1 MIYKTYILEK
11 RNLSSHIHTMC
22 MIQAKESIEYKIVI
36 AHCKKPTAQ
45 NGTFGFDRHTS
56 QRFEKP
62 KEPFFSNSRQ
72 KTAEKLTTFKKLFY
86 FCQKLTSQMKE
97 TFGEYIKR
105 LRTENELTLTQLAAK
120 LDLDSANLSKIENNK
135 REFDEKRLELLARVF
150 NLDLAKLRTEFF
162 SDIIA
167 KKIYENNCDSETLIL
182 AEQKVEYLKSKHLT
196 TI

>member
-1 MIYKTYILEK
+1 
-11 RNLSSHIHTMC
+11 
-22 MIQAKESIEYKIVI
+22 
-36 AHCKKPTAQ
+36 
-45 NGTFGFDRHTS
+45 
-56 QRFEKP
+56 
-62 KEPFFSNSRQ
+62 
-72 KTAEKLTTFKKLFY
+72 
-86 FCQKLTSQMKE
+86 MKE

-135 REFDEKRLELLARVF
+135 REFDEKRLELLANVF
-150 NLDLAKLRTEFF
+150 SLDLAQLRTEFF

-182 AEQKVEYLKSKHLT
+182 AEQKVEYLKSKNLI

>member
-1 MIYKTYILEK
+1 
-11 RNLSSHIHTMC
+11 
-22 MIQAKESIEYKIVI
+22 
-36 AHCKKPTAQ
+36 
-45 NGTFGFDRHTS
+45 
-56 QRFEKP
+56 
-62 KEPFFSNSRQ
+62 
-72 KTAEKLTTFKKLFY
+72 
-86 FCQKLTSQMKE
+86 MKE

-135 REFDEKRLELLARVF
+135 REFDEKRFELLANVF
-150 NLDLAKLRTEFF
+150 NLDLAQLRTEFF

-182 AEQKVEYLKSKHLT
+182 AEQKVEYLKSKNFA

>member
-1 MIYKTYILEK
+1 
-11 RNLSSHIHTMC
+11 
-22 MIQAKESIEYKIVI
+22 
-36 AHCKKPTAQ
+36 
-45 NGTFGFDRHTS
+45 
-56 QRFEKP
+56 
-62 KEPFFSNSRQ
+62 
-72 KTAEKLTTFKKLFY
+72 
-86 FCQKLTSQMKE
+86 MKE

-135 REFDEKRLELLARVF
+135 REFDEKRLELLSNVF

-167 KKIYENNCDSETLIL
+167 KKIYDNNCDNETLIL
-182 AEQKVEYLKSKHLT
+182 AEQKVEYLKSKNLT